1 MENDTQQ
8 NMETPVPAPASKP
21 EVVKVN
27 MKRVKIIIGILL
39 TVIIIVAAVALQ
51 LYFKSR
57 SLNSE
62 PNSAAAIQANKAELA
77 KLVEV
82 VGKLIVL
89 PQDEEPT
96 LATVSDPE
104 KLKDQAFFKN
114 AVLGD
119 KVLIYSRAQ
128 KAILYS
134 PSKNKIIEVA
144 PINLTAPTN
153 TTPVPLATTTQTQA
167 TNLKLK
173 KP

>member
-1 MENDTQQ
+1 MENNTQQ
-8 NMETPVPAPASKP
+8 NTEELTPKP
-21 EVVKVN
+21 EKVRLD
-27 MKRVKIIIGILL
+27 MKRVKIIIVTLV
-39 TVIIIVAAVALQ
+39 VIIIGVGAVALQ
-51 LYFKSR
+51 LYFKNR
-57 SLNSE
+57 STAADQNG
-62 PNSAAAIQANKAELA
+62 AAAIQANKAELA
-77 KLVEV
+77 KLIEA

-89 PQDEEPT
+89 PQGKEPT

-144 PINLTAPTN
+144 PINLSAPT
-153 TTPVPLATTTQTQA
+153 TATPIPLATTTQTQT
-167 TNLKLK
+167 TNLKIK